1 MSQTIASVRIHVERI
16 VALIEK
22 FKVLK
27 TEIPLNLNG
36 PDHKPNMNS
45 GFATLWTHSLSNKEI
60 KVLLFTQSA
69 SVIIYKGQVG
79 FIQKKCIFL
88 FSLL

>member
-16 VALIEK
+16 VARIEK

-27 TEIPLNLNG
+27 TEILLNLNG

-45 GFATLWTHSLSNKEI
+45 GLSSLQLYGPTH
-60 KVLLFTQSA
+60 
-69 SVIIYKGQVG
+69 
-79 FIQKKCIFL
+79 
-88 FSLL
+88 

>member
-16 VALIEK
+16 VARIEK

-45 GFATLWTHSLSNKEI
+45 GLSSLQLYGATH
-60 KVLLFTQSA
+60 
-69 SVIIYKGQVG
+69 
-79 FIQKKCIFL
+79 
-88 FSLL
+88 